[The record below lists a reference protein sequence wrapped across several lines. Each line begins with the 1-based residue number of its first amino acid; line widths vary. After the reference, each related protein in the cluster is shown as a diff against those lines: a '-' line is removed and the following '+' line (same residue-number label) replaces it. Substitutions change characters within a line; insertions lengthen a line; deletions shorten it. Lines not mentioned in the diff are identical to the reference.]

1 MRRWRFAFERR
12 WFTYL
17 AMAVVF
23 AIACALLSR
32 WQFGRNQQVSAEN
45 QLVTANY
52 SAPVVPIGSILS
64 SKSSYSHADI
74 YRRVAVEG
82 TYLPSKQ
89 LLVRD
94 RSLGS
99 NPGFEVLT
107 PLRMKDGSIFVVD
120 RGWVSVGTKHDAP
133 DYVPAAPAG
142 HVRVVARLQGNEEVL
157 PGRTAPSGEIS
168 EINLP
173 TVARTLGEST
183 TAGSATYTGA
193 YGLLA
198 TETPAPANRPIAAPK
213 PVIDN
218 GPFLSYAFQWILF
231 ALFAFGGLFWALRQ
245 EYRIR
250 NAADPE
256 EQQRA
261 AARERKARTREPTDA
276 DIEDAQ
282 IRDAQLAAAD
292 ELIDAG

>member
-1 MRRWRFAFERR
+1 VNRWRFAFERR

-17 AMAVVF
+17 GMAVVF

-45 QLVTANY
+45 TLVTHNY
-52 SAPVVPIGSILS
+52 SAPAVPLDKLLAE
-64 SKSSYSHADI
+64 KSSYTHQDI
-74 YRRVAVEG
+74 WRRITVEG
-82 TYLPSKQ
+82 TYASSKQ

-107 PLRMKDGSIFVVD
+107 PLRLADGSYFIVD
-120 RGWVSVGTKHDAP
+120 RGWVSVGSKHDAP
-133 DYVPAAPAG
+133 DYVPAAPTG
-142 HVRVVARLQGNEEVL
+142 TVKVVARLQGNEEVL
-157 PGRTAPSGEIS
+157 PGRVAPSGEIS

-173 TVARTLGEST
+173 TVAKSLS
-183 TAGSATYTGA
+183 GSTYTGA

-198 TETPAPANRPIAAPK
+198 QETPAPPNRPIAAAK
-213 PVIDN
+213 PVIDS

-250 NAADPE
+250 NADDPE
-256 EQQRA
+256 ERERA
-261 AARERKARTREPTDA
+261 AARQRKARAREPTDS